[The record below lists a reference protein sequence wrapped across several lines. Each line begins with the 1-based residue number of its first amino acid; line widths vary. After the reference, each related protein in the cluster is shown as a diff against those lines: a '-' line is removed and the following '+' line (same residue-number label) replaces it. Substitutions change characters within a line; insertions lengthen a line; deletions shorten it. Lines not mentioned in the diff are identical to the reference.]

1 MIYDFRRYLNV
12 NVSSKQLKRSV
23 EKTLTRAAGTQE
35 QALVKTNS
43 CEKCFRLLTQEISLL
58 EMRIFSLVILL
69 KHSNRFFSATSCYV
83 YSCYA
88 ISPDF
93 DCQ

>member
-1 MIYDFRRYLNV
+1 M
-12 NVSSKQLKRSV
+12 
-23 EKTLTRAAGTQE
+23 EKTLTKTSGTQE
-35 QALVKTNS
+35 QALLKTNL
-43 CEKCFRLLTQEISLL
+43 CEKCFRLLTQEISLQ
-58 EMRIFSLVILL
+58 EMNIFPLVILL
-69 KHSNRFFSATSCYV
+69 NSNSFFSATSCYV